1 MDLTVSPVKN
11 YLYESL
17 MESARKIGSLAES
30 ERITADE
37 ENTISENVI
46 RLIKKE
52 GINKLIIPKE
62 YGGEQI
68 DFTTFT
74 DLIKTVG
81 FYNLSAAWLTYF
93 YSLHNSWVAY
103 LPKHRRDEIYQDSG
117 LLADI
122 LAPIGRAKRVDGGF
136 ILSGTYNYVSGI
148 KHSKWCA
155 VGAVVKEKETS
166 EPIVLVI
173 DTCDVNIIENW
184 DSLGL
189 RGSGSHTLV
198 IQDLF
203 IPDDLTFKIQDI
215 QKKSQPLEGPFDND
229 YLYYN
234 VHFLPAFYIGFPAM
248 AIGGAERA
256 IDEFKKG
263 TEKRIRISG
272 ESEKAS
278 PRSQRVIAEMMMK
291 LQAAKGLMRTYIEM
305 LEEDT
310 GDKYDP
316 SEYKAIRASII
327 QSCIDI
333 AQKALLTLGAGTLI
347 KGHPLEMIVRDLL
360 AIGTHVT
367 SLYEDAVDAYG
378 KKLFGY
384 NSGVRG

>member
-1 MDLTVSPVKN
+1 MQNNV
-11 YLYESL
+11 YESL
-17 MESARKIGSLAES
+17 MESAKKIGMMAET
-30 ERITADE
+30 EKLTADE
-37 ENTISENVI
+37 ESTISENVI
-46 RLIKKE
+46 RLIKNE

-74 DLIKTVG
+74 DMVKTVG

-103 LPKHRRDEIYQDSG
+103 LPKHRRDEIYQHDG

-122 LAPIGRAKRVDGGF
+122 LAPLGRAKRVEGGF
-136 ILSGTYNYVSGI
+136 TLTGTYNYVSGI

-155 VGAVVKEKETS
+155 VGAVVTDKDEP

-173 DTCDVNIIENW
+173 DIDEVNVVENW
-184 DSLGL
+184 NSLGL

-198 IQDLF
+198 IEDLF
-203 IPDDLTFKIQDI
+203 IPDDLSFRIQDI

-278 PRSQRVIAEMMMK
+278 PRSQRVIAEMTMK

-305 LEEDT
+305 LEKDT
-310 GDKYDP
+310 GNEYDP

-327 QSCIDI
+327 QYCIDI
-333 AQKALLTLGAGTLI
+333 AQKALLTLGAGALI

-378 KKLFGY
+378 KRLFGY
-384 NSGVRG
+384 QSGVRG